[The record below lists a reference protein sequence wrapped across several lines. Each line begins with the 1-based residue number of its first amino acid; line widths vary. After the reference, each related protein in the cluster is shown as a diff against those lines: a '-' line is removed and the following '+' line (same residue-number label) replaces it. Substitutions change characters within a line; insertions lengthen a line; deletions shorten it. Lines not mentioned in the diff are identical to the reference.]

1 MPAFATWRKQSQ
13 LPKTPEK
20 AGSGHCADSVPPCM
34 GSPGLSRLQACAKG
48 FGKSISTLGLRRG
61 GRVQSAIIIL
71 RPAEIREQTTYVAY
85 IRASW
90 RVGYYLYERARPKGE
105 RVYWNVGRLILQ
117 LQESFGI
124 QTPLRVFRAGSPDL
138 HKFEGIRDCDKA
150 QGAFFYKDA
159 FLPDN
164 KAHSIVPAEHQSSV
178 AGAPDAVDSKPEA
191 GEEPRED

>member
-1 MPAFATWRKQSQ
+1 MCQGFREVDLYAGI
-13 LPKTPEK
+13 K
-20 AGSGHCADSVPPCM
+20 A
-34 GSPGLSRLQACAKG
+34 
-48 FGKSISTLGLRRG
+48 G

-71 RPAEIREQTTYVAY
+71 RPAEIREETTYVAY

-164 KAHSIVPAEHQSSV
+164 KAHSIVPAEHQSF
-178 AGAPDAVDSKPEA
+178 AGGAPDAVDSEPEA